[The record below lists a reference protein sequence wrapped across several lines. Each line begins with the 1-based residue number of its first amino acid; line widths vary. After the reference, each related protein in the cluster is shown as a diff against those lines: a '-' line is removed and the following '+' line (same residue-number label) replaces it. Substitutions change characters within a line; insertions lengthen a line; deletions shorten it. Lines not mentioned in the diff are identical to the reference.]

1 MRIIVSLKCS
11 QLPIGNWLFG
21 FIKLTGNLW
30 VEPQAGRIVK
40 PFHAVLISRIRT
52 TLTLLGAMSFVSS

>member
-40 PFHAVLISRIRT
+40 PFHAVLIIPYPYNTYIIGSYE
-52 TLTLLGAMSFVSS
+52 FVSS